1 MAFVGALVLAGS
13 IAEAYPGHHY
23 AGLDLEHHPS
33 PWAFALVLVP
43 VVALFWRRSHPL
55 VVFAIAV
62 AAVAGWAATGQVYGA
77 ALVVVLV
84 ALYALATSEV
94 SRFTLAG
101 LAVGGTALIWLVGGL
116 LGPWGWWGGPQLDMW
131 AEVAA
136 AGAFGAAVAA
146 RRQWRQSELRN
157 RIQRAQ
163 AHEAETRR
171 RVDSERLRIA
181 RELHDVV
188 AHSMAVINV
197 QASAAAL
204 LVDQDRAQAHE
215 AIQAI
220 RRASKEGLRELRS
233 ILEVLRQVDGGEPA
247 VALPGADAFRALA
260 EATSGA
266 GSPTTLSLGV
276 ELPDLPPA
284 STLAAYR
291 IVQESLT
298 NVVRHATGA
307 RTSVAVTAGPAA
319 LTVQVLDAGGH
330 PGPGSDDGSGSGLA
344 GMRERVAA
352 LGGSLDAGPRTGGGF
367 VVLASLPVAAPVAR
381 LSPGP
386 PPPASP
392 LGASALPASPP
403 GAGPAPV
410 GQR

>member
-1 MAFVGALVLAGS
+1 VALVGALTLAGS
-13 IAEAYPGHHY
+13 VAEAFPGHHY
-23 AGLDLEHHPS
+23 AGLHLEQHPS
-33 PWAFALVLVP
+33 PWAFALLVVP
-43 VVALFWRRSHPL
+43 VVALWWRRDHPV
-55 VVFAIAV
+55 VVFAVAV
-62 AAVAGWAATGQVYGA
+62 AAVAGWAASGQVYGA

-94 SRFTLAG
+94 SRVMLAL
-101 LAVGGTALIWLVGGL
+101 LALAGTALIWLAGGL
-116 LGPWGWWGGPQLDMW
+116 RGPWGWWGGPQLDMW

-157 RIQRAQ
+157 RIQRAE

-197 QASAAAL
+197 QASAAAV
-204 LVDQDRAQAHE
+204 LVDQDRTQAHE

-233 ILEVLRQVDGGEPA
+233 ILEVLRQVDGDDPA
-247 VALPGADAFRALA
+247 VALPGGDAFRALV

-266 GSPTTLSLGV
+266 GSPARLSLEV
-276 ELPDLPPA
+276 ELDDLAPA
-284 STLAAYR
+284 CVLAAYR

-298 NVVRHATGA
+298 NVVRHAPGSVTEVRLRREGDLLVVVVADDGTGA
-307 RTSVAVTAGPAA
+307 SGAA
-319 LTVQVLDAGGH
+319 FA
-330 PGPGSDDGSGSGLA
+330 DGSGSGLA
-344 GMRERVAA
+344 GMRERATA
-352 LGGSLDAGPRTGGGF
+352 LGGTFSAGRREGGGF
-367 VVLASLPVAAPVAR
+367 EVHA
-381 LSPGP
+381 
-386 PPPASP
+386 
-392 LGASALPASPP
+392 ALPLTDEVRPGTPSEGVAVPDAVAS
-403 GAGPAPV
+403 V
-410 GQR
+410 SS